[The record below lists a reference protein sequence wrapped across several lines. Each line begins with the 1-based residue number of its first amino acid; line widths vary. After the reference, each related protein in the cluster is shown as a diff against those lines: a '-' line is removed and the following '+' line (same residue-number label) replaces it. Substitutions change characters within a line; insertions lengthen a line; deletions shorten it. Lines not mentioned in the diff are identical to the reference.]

1 MSNEKFFYTEIGQ
14 HDGHKVAVATDSLG
28 SQIIYGGPNDLKKV
42 HQISIDLGSHEA
54 ACNIAKSVLEFGPI
68 ATTWQKPINSL
79 GDLFMSLIIK
89 NPK

>member
-1 MSNEKFFYTEIGQ
+1 MKSQYTEIGQ

-28 SQIIYGGPNDLKKV
+28 AQIIYGGPHDPKKV

-68 ATTWQKPINSL
+68 ATTWQKPINNVT
-79 GDLFMSLIIK
+79 DLFLGIATHS
-89 NPK
+89 